1 MDDHTIPHI
10 PSCTLTHMDFG
21 SEVTKRTV
29 CSPLILGAWDHSILK
44 CSLLYLL
51 GWGQTLRFD
60 LYTLG
65 IFGFVQNGWMFKS
78 FNFAEE
84 HEVRSHAIFGVRTI
98 FR

>member
-10 PSCTLTHMDFG
+10 PSFTLTHMDFG
-21 SEVTKRTV
+21 SEVTKSTV

-65 IFGFVQNGWMFKS
+65 IFGFEKKRMD
-78 FNFAEE
+78 
-84 HEVRSHAIFGVRTI
+84 I
-98 FR
+98 